1 MDWMKQL
8 LVLSQMQM
16 CVDLT
21 FNCTTHNVWQCVCQ
35 SIMHQGLQLG
45 TTEKQHAELCV
56 CVCGCAGLCCCRW
69 FLRRRANKRQMRYVD
84 QYYNTVGYRDPATD
98 YAVTGAN
105 AASLGSLQQ
114 NLKSDSMSSSHSMMS
129 TNPAFDDSA
138 TAGTAAGAGVG
149 AAALT
154 RTVSNA
160 SSEPR
165 GPNPNAGWLNR
176 DGLASNPLYQ
186 GDRTRTP
193 SVERPRR
200 ARAPVDA
207 SPLTGMTTQPN
218 RMRGRVGSPDLNI
231 LE

>member
-1 MDWMKQL
+1 MSQSCVQL
-8 LVLSQMQM
+8 QYSQS
-16 CVDLT
+16 LT
-21 FNCTTHNVWQCVCQ
+21 VCLPKHH
-35 SIMHQGLQLG
+35 S
-45 TTEKQHAELCV
+45 EPWSV
-56 CVCGCAGLCCCRW
+56 CVCAGLCCCRW

-84 QYYNTVGYRDPATD
+84 QYYNTVGYRDPAAD

-105 AASLGSLQQ
+105 AASLGALQQ

-138 TAGTAAGAGVG
+138 TAGTAAGAGVGAGVG

-218 RMRGRVGSPDLNI
+218 RMRGRVGSPDRSI
-231 LE
+231 LDS

>member
-1 MDWMKQL
+1 
-8 LVLSQMQM
+8 
-16 CVDLT
+16 
-21 FNCTTHNVWQCVCQ
+21 
-35 SIMHQGLQLG
+35 
-45 TTEKQHAELCV
+45 
-56 CVCGCAGLCCCRW
+56 
-69 FLRRRANKRQMRYVD
+69 MRYVD

-98 YAVTGAN
+98 YAVTGEN
-105 AASLGSLQQ
+105 AASLGALQQ

-129 TNPAFDDSA
+129 TNPAFDDSV

-149 AAALT
+149 AGVGAAALT
-154 RTVSNA
+154 RTISNA

-218 RMRGRVGSPDLNI
+218 RMRGRVGTPDRSI
-231 LE
+231 LDS